1 LANLVPEA
9 AGYIV
14 APCPAS
20 VVEHRLV
27 ERNQRAITKLRKFPG
42 MLPIVVFQ
50 EPLDAKLPLDKG
62 PISPH
67 SWRHT
72 AATWLM
78 QRGTDPW
85 QAAGFLG
92 MSVKILIDTYGHH
105 HPDYMKEAAEA
116 ITAKDRKSNVT
127 VVETVVELRKL
138 KEKREKSQ

>member
-1 LANLVPEA
+1 
-9 AGYIV
+9 
-14 APCPAS
+14 
-20 VVEHRLV
+20 
-27 ERNQRAITKLRKFPG
+27 
-42 MLPIVVFQ
+42 
-50 EPLDAKLPLDKG
+50 
-62 PISPH
+62 
-67 SWRHT
+67 
-72 AATWLM
+72 M

-138 KEKREKSQ
+138 KEKREKSLSMIAGGPGRPIAAQAKQPLSRK